1 MTSLRSGVK
10 LTLMKTVLNSI
21 SRTFDFKGRSSIKE
35 LVFYILFLVIQFLIF
50 FVFNQIKV
58 GTILPIIEAMYGW
71 TNILRYIEV
80 VLGGILLL
88 SFIPLI
94 CLVIRRLHDINL
106 SGLYIVV
113 PAVILSLIHFFINGL
128 NQNSESESYYD
139 IKKMEYVDA
148 SIMNIN
154 STLVI
159 IITIIVLMFL
169 CLKDSSDGDNKYGKH
184 TSEYIRRYK

>member
-1 MTSLRSGVK
+1 
-10 LTLMKTVLNSI
+10 MKTVLNSI
-21 SRTFDFKGRSSIKE
+21 SRTFDFKGRSSRQE
-35 LVFYILFLVIQFLIF
+35 LIFYILFVGIF
-50 FVFNQIKV
+50 FLLQILFNGIVIDK
-58 GTILPIIEAMYGW
+58 IPI
-71 TNILRYIEV
+71 RF
-80 VLGGILLL
+80 LL
-88 SFIPLI
+88 IPLVA
-94 CLVIRRLHDINL
+94 LVIRRLHDINL

-128 NQNSESESYYD
+128 NQNSESKSYYD

-169 CLKDSSDGDNKYGKH
+169 CFKGSSDGDNKYGENVRH
-184 TSEYIRRYK
+184 Y

>member
-1 MTSLRSGVK
+1 MTLLRSGVK

-21 SRTFDFKGRSSIKE
+21 SRTFDFKGRSSRQE
-35 LVFYILFLVIQFLIF
+35 LIFYILFVGIF
-50 FVFNQIKV
+50 FLLQILFNGIVIDK
-58 GTILPIIEAMYGW
+58 IPI
-71 TNILRYIEV
+71 RF
-80 VLGGILLL
+80 LL
-88 SFIPLI
+88 IPLVA
-94 CLVIRRLHDINL
+94 LVIRRLHDINL

-128 NQNSESESYYD
+128 NQSSESKSYYD

-169 CLKDSSDGDNKYGKH
+169 CFKGSSDGDNKYGENVRH
-184 TSEYIRRYK
+184 Y

>member
-1 MTSLRSGVK
+1 MTLLRSGVK

-21 SRTFDFKGRSSIKE
+21 SRTFDFKGRSSRQE
-35 LVFYILFLVIQFLIF
+35 LIFYILFVGIF
-50 FVFNQIKV
+50 FLLQILFNGIVIDK
-58 GTILPIIEAMYGW
+58 IPI
-71 TNILRYIEV
+71 RF
-80 VLGGILLL
+80 LL
-88 SFIPLI
+88 IPLVA
-94 CLVIRRLHDINL
+94 LVIRRLHDINL

-128 NQNSESESYYD
+128 NQNSESKSYYD

-169 CLKDSSDGDNKYGKH
+169 CFKGSSDGDNKYGENVRH
-184 TSEYIRRYK
+184 Y

>member
-1 MTSLRSGVK
+1 
-10 LTLMKTVLNSI
+10 MKTVLNSI
-21 SRTFDFKGRSSIKE
+21 SRTFDFKGRSSRQE
-35 LVFYILFLVIQFLIF
+35 LIFYILFVGIF
-50 FVFNQIKV
+50 FLLQILFNGIVIDK
-58 GTILPIIEAMYGW
+58 LPI
-71 TNILRYIEV
+71 RF
-80 VLGGILLL
+80 LL
-88 SFIPLI
+88 IPLVA
-94 CLVIRRLHDINL
+94 LVTRRLHDINL
-106 SGLYIVV
+106 SGLYIVI

-128 NQNSESESYYD
+128 NQSSESKSYYD